1 MLVILRG
8 QTVKTDRTQNL
19 ISFCRYSLSTIV
31 KISKNAVCSFVRSFV
46 FRYSNVRGFS
56 FS

>member
-1 MLVILRG
+1 MPVILRG
-8 QTVKTDRTQNL
+8 QTVKTDRMHNL

-31 KISKNAVCSFVRSFV
+31 KISKNAVCSSVRSFV

-56 FS
+56 SS